1 MSRQHSDVKEMV
13 AVKHE
18 WQTTRSLRHYKFMRE
33 TLKRCCLEGECLMWL
48 YGFWISFVM
57 IKVKSER
64 ERVIVRSTREK
75 NQKPRNHPSEQA
87 PSVFGVR
94 VSAVK
99 SNQHQVNVY

>member
-1 MSRQHSDVKEMV
+1 MV

-48 YGFWISFVM
+48 YGFWVSFVM

-64 ERVIVRSTREK
+64 KRERERVIVRGQRERK
-75 NQKPRNHPSEQA
+75 IKSHETTLVNKHL
-87 PSVFGVR
+87 
-94 VSAVK
+94 VSLG
-99 SNQHQVNVY
+99 

>member
-1 MSRQHSDVKEMV
+1 
-13 AVKHE
+13 
-18 WQTTRSLRHYKFMRE
+18 MRE
-33 TLKRCCLEGECLMWL
+33 R
-48 YGFWISFVM
+48 
-57 IKVKSER
+57 ER

-99 SNQHQVNVY
+99 SNQHQVNVYLQANKIPLLGEQRKRPLCLIPSS